1 MKSPGICNSFGDK
14 VGGHHFQPQ
23 NITYHPVTRNNFL
36 EVNTEHSMMY
46 CEVKFVSRSLVML
59 ARKLIDCFFFFFE
72 NNLLPCSFASYFLPS
87 FLDKKFPKNND
98 HTLLTQRKPNR
109 VCSTMIKTF
118 VEKAT

>member
-59 ARKLIDCFFFFFE
+59 ARKLIDCFFFFLKTTYFPVA
-72 NNLLPCSFASYFLPS
+72 LLLIFFQVS
-87 FLDKKFPKNND
+87 
-98 HTLLTQRKPNR
+98 
-109 VCSTMIKTF
+109 
-118 VEKAT
+118 